1 MAGAGAGAAV
11 RIGVDIGG
19 TFTDIVLERG
29 PERITAKVLTTPD
42 APEEG
47 VRQALAQAMESNA
60 VAPEDV
66 ALVIHGTTLA
76 TNALIE
82 RKGARTALV
91 TTEGFRDS
99 IEMGTE
105 SRFEQYDIDMEK
117 PVPLVPRRWRFP
129 VPERLDASG
138 EPILPLDEAAV
149 EAIAARLAA
158 EGIESA
164 AIGLLHSYV
173 NPTHERRV
181 REILREALPDLAIT
195 LSAEVAPEMR
205 EYERFSTACA
215 NAYVQPV
222 MARYLRMLEAG
233 LRDAGFACPLYVML
247 SGGGVADIGTAIRF
261 PIRLVESGPVGGA
274 VFASHVARQCG
285 LDRVLS
291 FDMGGTTAKI
301 CLIDDAQPQ
310 TTRAFEVARAHR
322 FLKGSGLPLRIP
334 VIEMVEIGAGGG
346 SIAVVDRLGRIAVGP
361 ESAGARPGPACYGQ
375 GGAAPTVTDADLA
388 MGRIDPAAFSGG
400 RIALDEGAA
409 TDALAGAVGAPLG
422 LEPQMAALGV
432 SEMVGENMAGAARV
446 HAIEIGATLGERT
459 MIAFGGAAPLHA
471 ARLAEKLDMDRILI
485 PTAAAVGSAI
495 GFLRAPVAY
504 EVVRSAYQVVSAF
517 DAEAANRVLGEMRAE
532 AAAIV
537 ARGAPGAATR
547 EMRAAYMRYLGQG
560 HEVVVPLPN
569 RIWERADTGIVRAAF
584 EAAYETLYGRIIPK
598 LDLEIVSWSVQVT
611 AVPEA
616 VAQVDPPPAAEA
628 PRVRGARP
636 VLDPGSGRVVEAAL
650 YRRQDFSAGARIDGP
665 ALIVES
671 DTTTVV
677 SAAFSASVDALGSIV
692 MERRPAQE
700 GDA

>member
-1 MAGAGAGAAV
+1 MTGAAAEV

-42 APEEG
+42 APEDG
-47 VRQALAQAMESNA
+47 VRQALDQAMDA
-60 VAPEDV
+60 CGVAPADV

-117 PVPLVPRRWRFP
+117 PVPLVPRQWRFP
-129 VPERLDASG
+129 VPERLNAAG
-138 EPILPLDEAAV
+138 EPILALDEAAV
-149 EAIAARLAA
+149 EAAAARLAA
-158 EGIESA
+158 EEIESA

-173 NPTHERRV
+173 NPTHEQRV
-181 REILREALPDLAIT
+181 RTILREALPDLAIT
-195 LSAEVAPEMR
+195 LSSEVSPEMR

-222 MARYLRMLEAG
+222 MARYLRNLEAG
-233 LRDAGFACPLYVML
+233 LRDAGFGCPLFVML
-247 SGGGVADIGTAIRF
+247 SGGGVADIETAIRF

-361 ESAGARPGPACYGQ
+361 ESAGAQPGPACYGQ
-375 GGAAPTVTDADLA
+375 GGSAPTVTDADLA
-388 MGRIDPAAFSGG
+388 MGRIDPTAFSGG
-400 RIALDEGAA
+400 RIALDEQAA
-409 TDALAGAVGAPLG
+409 TDALESGVGAPLD
-422 LEPQMAALGV
+422 LAPQMAALGV

-517 DAEAANRVLGEMRAE
+517 DADSTNRVLEEMRAE

-537 ARGAPGAATR
+537 ARGAPGASTQEHR
-547 EMRAAYMRYLGQG
+547 HAYMRYLGQG

-569 RIWERADTGIVRAAF
+569 RIWGRGDTGIIRAAF
-584 EAAYETLYGRIIPK
+584 EAAYEALYGRIIPK
-598 LDLEIVSWSVQVT
+598 LDLEVVSWSVGVS
-611 AVPEA
+611 AVPER
-616 VAQVDPPPAAEA
+616 VEPVDAPTPAAAPA
-628 PRVRGARP
+628 PRGTRP

-650 YRRQDFSAGARIDGP
+650 YRRQDFASGACVEGP

-671 DTTTVV
+671 DTTAVV
-677 SAAFSASVDALGSIV
+677 SAAFAASVDALGTIV
-692 MERRPAQE
+692 MERRPARE

>member
-1 MAGAGAGAAV
+1 MAGAGAEV

-42 APEEG
+42 APEDG
-47 VRQALAQAMESNA
+47 VRQALAQAMESNG
-60 VAPEDV
+60 VAAGDV

-129 VPERLDASG
+129 VPERLDAAG

-149 EAIAARLAA
+149 DAVAGRLAA
-158 EGIESA
+158 EEIESA

-173 NPTHERRV
+173 NPAHERRV
-181 REILREALPDLAIT
+181 RAILREALPDLAIT

-222 MARYLRMLEAG
+222 MARYLRRLEAD
-233 LRDAGFACPLYVML
+233 LRGAGFACPLFVML

-322 FLKGSGLPLRIP
+322 FLKGSGLPLRVP

-400 RIALDEGAA
+400 RIALDERAA
-409 TDALAGAVGAPLG
+409 TDALAAAVGAPLG
-422 LEPQMAALGV
+422 LAPQMAALGV
-432 SEMVGENMAGAARV
+432 NEMVGENMAGAARV
-446 HAIEIGATLGERT
+446 HAIEIGATLAERT

-485 PTAAAVGSAI
+485 PAAAAVGSAI

-517 DAEAANRVLGEMRAE
+517 DAEAANRVLEEMRAE

-537 ARGAPGAATR
+537 AQGAPGAATQ

-569 RIWERADTGIVRAAF
+569 RTWERADTGIVRAAF

-611 AVPEA
+611 AAPEA
-616 VAQVDPPPAAEA
+616 VARVDPPPPAAA
-628 PRVRGARP
+628 PVARGARP
-636 VLDPGSGRVVEAAL
+636 VLDPGSGHVVEAAL
-650 YRRQDFSAGARIDGP
+650 YRRQDFSAGAHIDGP

-677 SAAFSASVDALGSIV
+677 SAAFSASVDALGTIV

-700 GDA
+700 GDAR

>member
-1 MAGAGAGAAV
+1 MRTSRSACCAASVFCGGGMAGADAEV

-29 PERITAKVLTTPD
+29 PERFTAKVLTTPD
-42 APEEG
+42 APEDG
-47 VRQALAQAMESNA
+47 VRQGLAQAMEA
-60 VAPEDV
+60 CGTAPAEV

-76 TNALIE
+76 TNAMIE

-129 VPERLDASG
+129 IPERLDAAG

-149 EAIAARLAA
+149 AATARQLAA
-158 EGIESA
+158 EGIESV

-173 NPTHERRV
+173 NPAHERRV
-181 REILREALPDLAIT
+181 RAILQEAMPDLAIT

-222 MARYLRMLEAG
+222 MARYLRNLEDG
-233 LRDAGFACPLYVML
+233 LRDAGFRCPLFVML

-361 ESAGARPGPACYGQ
+361 ESAGAQPGPACYGQ
-375 GGAAPTVTDADLA
+375 GGRGAHGDRRRPRSWAASTRP
-388 MGRIDPAAFSGG
+388 RSP
-400 RIALDEGAA
+400 
-409 TDALAGAVGAPLG
+409 AGASRSTKRPLRTRW
-422 LEPQMAALGV
+422 Q
-432 SEMVGENMAGAARV
+432 ARS
-446 HAIEIGATLGERT
+446 
-459 MIAFGGAAPLHA
+459 
-471 ARLAEKLDMDRILI
+471 ARRSISTGRWRLS
-485 PTAAAVGSAI
+485 GSARWWARTW
-495 GFLRAPVAY
+495 RAPPASMPS
-504 EVVRSAYQVVSAF
+504 RSA
-517 DAEAANRVLGEMRAE
+517 
-532 AAAIV
+532 
-537 ARGAPGAATR
+537 
-547 EMRAAYMRYLGQG
+547 
-560 HEVVVPLPN
+560 
-569 RIWERADTGIVRAAF
+569 
-584 EAAYETLYGRIIPK
+584 
-598 LDLEIVSWSVQVT
+598 
-611 AVPEA
+611 
-616 VAQVDPPPAAEA
+616 
-628 PRVRGARP
+628 PR
-636 VLDPGSGRVVEAAL
+636 
-650 YRRQDFSAGARIDGP
+650 
-665 ALIVES
+665 
-671 DTTTVV
+671 
-677 SAAFSASVDALGSIV
+677 SASA
-692 MERRPAQE
+692 R
-700 GDA
+700 

>member
-1 MAGAGAGAAV
+1 MAGAAAAV

-47 VRQALAQAMESNA
+47 VRQALAQAMAANA

-129 VPERLDASG
+129 VPERLDAAG
-138 EPILPLDEAAV
+138 EAILALDEAAV
-149 EAIAARLAA
+149 EATAARLAA

-222 MARYLRMLEAG
+222 MARYLRKLEAD

-346 SIAVVDRLGRIAVGP
+346 SIAVVDRLGRVAVGP

-485 PTAAAVGSAI
+485 PAAAAVGSAI

-504 EVVRSAYQVVSAF
+504 EVVRSAYQAVSAF

-537 ARGAPGAATR
+537 ARGAPGAATL

-569 RIWERADTGIVRAAF
+569 RTWERADTGIVRSAF

-677 SAAFSASVDALGSIV
+677 SAAFSASVDALGAIV

>member
-1 MAGAGAGAAV
+1 MAEADAEV

-29 PERITAKVLTTPD
+29 TERFTAKVLTTPD

-47 VRQALAQAMESNA
+47 VRQGLAQAMDSCD
-60 VAPEDV
+60 VAPHEV

-76 TNALIE
+76 TNAMIE
-82 RKGARTALV
+82 RKGARTALI

-117 PVPLVPRRWRFP
+117 PVPLVPRQWRFP
-129 VPERLDASG
+129 IPERLNAAGD
-138 EPILPLDEAAV
+138 PILPLDEAAV
-149 EAIAARLAA
+149 SATAARLAA

-173 NPTHERRV
+173 NPAHERRV
-181 REILREALPDLAIT
+181 RDILSEALPNLAIT
-195 LSAEVAPEMR
+195 LSSEVAPEMR

-215 NAYVQPV
+215 NAYVQPI
-222 MARYLRMLEAG
+222 MARYLRKLEDGLREAG
-233 LRDAGFACPLYVML
+233 FGCPLFVML

-274 VFASHVARQCG
+274 VFASHVARRCG

-361 ESAGARPGPACYGQ
+361 ESAGAQPGPACYGQ
-375 GGAAPTVTDADLA
+375 GGAEPTVTDADLV
-388 MGRIDPAAFSGG
+388 MGRIDPADFSGG
-400 RIALDEGAA
+400 RIALDEPAA
-409 TDALAGAVGAPLG
+409 VDSLASAIGSPLD
-422 LEPQMAALGV
+422 LEPQVAALGV
-432 SEMVGENMAGAARV
+432 SEMVGENMASAARV

-485 PTAAAVGSAI
+485 PTAAAVGSAV

-504 EVVRSAYQVVSAF
+504 EVVRSAYQVLSAF
-517 DAEAANRVLGEMRAE
+517 NPELTNRVLEEMRDE

-537 ARGAPGAATR
+537 ARGAPGATTR
-547 EMRAAYMRYLGQG
+547 EHRSAYMRYLGQG

-569 RIWERADTGIVRAAF
+569 RTWKREDTAIIRKAF

-598 LDLEIVSWSVQVT
+598 LDLEIVSWSVGVSALPET
-611 AVPEA
+611 VAPIEPSPEA
-616 VAQVDPPPAAEA
+616 AAPPA
-628 PRVRGARP
+628 RGVRP
-636 VLDPGSGRVVEAAL
+636 VLDPGSGHVVEAAV
-650 YRRQDFSAGARIDGP
+650 YRRADFDPGARVDGP
-665 ALIVES
+665 ALIVET
-671 DTTTVV
+671 DTTAVV
-677 SAAFSASVDALGSIV
+677 SAAFTASVDALGAIV
-692 MERRPAQE
+692 LERRPPQGENAR
-700 GDA
+700 